1 MKEREGGGRNFL
13 KGVCWG
19 KIIERW
25 EREGVLRGV
34 KLPESGGTV
43 KFYDNLVF

>member
-1 MKEREGGGRNFL
+1 MKERERGGRGRDL
-13 KGVCWG
+13 KGVCWS

-34 KLPESGGTV
+34 ELPESGAQ
-43 KFYDNLVF
+43 